1 MLDKIIPMRRY
12 LSDIIEKGEGLHLDF
27 KFEISDARKIARTL
41 VAFSNTEGGKLLIG
55 VKDNG
60 KIAGIRSEEEYF
72 MLESASSLYCKPRVN
87 YNAKKWAI
95 EGKTVLEVDIPP
107 ANTRPY
113 LAMNHDGR
121 WLAYIR
127 VYDQNIQ
134 VNSIQIRVW
143 ENAKRKKGVFLKYTE
158 KEKILMDYLEKN
170 PEITLPGFCRL
181 AEISYRKASD
191 IMVKL
196 VSLKLINIVYSDKSI
211 VYKLN
216 SICN

>member
-1 MLDKIIPMRRY
+1 MSKY
-12 LSDIIEKGEGLHLDF
+12 LSDIIGKGESLHLDF
-27 KFEISDARKIARTL
+27 KYEISDARKIARTL

-60 KIAGIRSEEEYF
+60 RIAGIRTEEEYF
-72 MLESASSLYCKPRVN
+72 MLESASSLYCKPQVN
-87 YNAKKWAI
+87 YSAKKWI
-95 EGKTVLEVDIPP
+95 IDRKTVLEVDIPP

-127 VYDQNIQ
+127 VNDQNIR

-143 ENAKRKKGVFLKYTE
+143 KNEKKKKGVFLEYTD
-158 KEKILMDYLEKN
+158 KEKILLDYLEKN
-170 PEITLPGFCRL
+170 KEISLPGFCRL
-181 AEISYRKASD
+181 AAISYRKASD

-196 VSLKLINIVYSDKSI
+196 VSLKLIDIVYSDKSI

-216 SICN
+216 SL